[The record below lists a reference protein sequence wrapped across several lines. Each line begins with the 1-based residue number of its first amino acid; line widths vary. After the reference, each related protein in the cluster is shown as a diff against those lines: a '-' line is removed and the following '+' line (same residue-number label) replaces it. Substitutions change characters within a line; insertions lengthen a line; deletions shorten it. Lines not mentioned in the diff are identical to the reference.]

1 MPMKHR
7 NRGQRRMKYKFRING
22 KPGGVVASE
31 SERLRNGIIPGTMN
45 CTANCENPPFE
56 LRCIVRIR
64 EQRDISA
71 QRSLWRAPENTISL
85 SLSFSLFRRETSFV
99 SRQRSSSCSWIVGG
113 AAQLEVYDLENPG
126 DRIIGNDDNSLER
139 IREGIR
145 SLRSVVYFLSPGY
158 TVVHENCQTKQ
169 F

>member
-71 QRSLWRAPENTISL
+71 QRSLWRAPKNTISL
-85 SLSFSLFRRETSFV
+85 SLSLPVLASSISHERKIFIFEGRK
-99 SRQRSSSCSWIVGG
+99 RSI
-113 AAQLEVYDLENPG
+113 EID
-126 DRIIGNDDNSLER
+126 
-139 IREGIR
+139 
-145 SLRSVVYFLSPGY
+145 
-158 TVVHENCQTKQ
+158 
-169 F
+169 

>member
-1 MPMKHR
+1 MKHR

-85 SLSFSLFRRETSFV
+85 SLSLPVQLYISRKKNIYLRGAETFDRNRLTRKRDFFSSPSYLTFSQIYLGKSYSCWKKRN
-99 SRQRSSSCSWIVGG
+99 SS
-113 AAQLEVYDLENPG
+113 Q
-126 DRIIGNDDNSLER
+126 
-139 IREGIR
+139 
-145 SLRSVVYFLSPGY
+145 LRSFSR
-158 TVVHENCQTKQ
+158 KRS
-169 F
+169 

>member
-22 KPGGVVASE
+22 KPGGAVASE

-85 SLSFSLFRRETSFV
+85 SLPLCPSPSSPALYLTKEKYLSSRYRMGGNVRSKSINEKERDFFLLPLVFNVFSDLSWKKLLSVGRRE
-99 SRQRSSSCSWIVGG
+99 I
-113 AAQLEVYDLENPG
+113 LHN
-126 DRIIGNDDNSLER
+126 
-139 IREGIR
+139 
-145 SLRSVVYFLSPGY
+145 
-158 TVVHENCQTKQ
+158 
-169 F
+169 

>member
-85 SLSFSLFRRETSFV
+85 SPSLSLFLFVPPRPRQLYISRKKNIYLRGTEWAETFDRNRLTRKREIF
-99 SRQRSSSCSWIVGG
+99 
-113 AAQLEVYDLENPG
+113 
-126 DRIIGNDDNSLER
+126 
-139 IREGIR
+139 
-145 SLRSVVYFLSPGY
+145 SPPPH
-158 TVVHENCQTKQ
+158 V
-169 F
+169 

>member
-1 MPMKHR
+1 MKHR

-85 SLSFSLFRRETSFV
+85 SLCLSPSSPALYLTKEKYLSSRGGNVRSKSINEKERDFFSSPSYLTFSQIYLGKSYSCWKKRNSSQLRSFSRK
-99 SRQRSSSCSWIVGG
+99 RS
-113 AAQLEVYDLENPG
+113 
-126 DRIIGNDDNSLER
+126 
-139 IREGIR
+139 
-145 SLRSVVYFLSPGY
+145 
-158 TVVHENCQTKQ
+158 
-169 F
+169 